1 MTTTVRPRRPSD
13 TRRRTGHPHPRSRR
27 PQRSPHTHVVDR
39 GQAFSAARLR
49 RRIGLLVVVMALA
62 FSAVVVRL
70 VFVQGLSSAKYAT
83 FGAAQRLS
91 TVTIPAERGS
101 IFDRNHVELAMTIR
115 QRTVWANPQLI
126 RDPVADAHALA
137 PVLHMDENALIDKLR
152 SPGGFVYLARKVDDP
167 TADKVASLK
176 IEGINLLEEPK
187 RFEPSGDLAASVIG
201 QVGLDNQGL
210 SGLELKYENQLQG
223 RPGEEVLEHD
233 PSGKQI
239 ATGLKEIK
247 KSARGRD
254 LTLTVDRS
262 MQYETERALAQQ
274 IVASNAKGGVAIV
287 TDPRT
292 GDILAMASLSA
303 GQNGGPPVPSPS
315 NNAVTTVYEPGS
327 VNKAVTISGALEEG
341 IVQPADT
348 ITVPDH
354 ITIGTANIH
363 DDENHPTGSWTIT
376 DIVAN
381 SSNVGTDMIAQRLGK
396 TRIDQYLRAYGLGV
410 KTALHFPGES
420 AGLLLD
426 PKNWSGASIAT
437 VPIGQG
443 VAVTPLQM
451 LEVYNTIANGGMY
464 VAPRLVSGAPTP
476 APRRVV
482 SKKTAEQITA
492 MLTQVVARGTGKAA
506 HIDGYTVAGKT
517 GTARKVADGGKGY
530 KEGAYIATFAGF
542 VPAENPQL
550 SAIVVLDE
558 PTPIYGGLVSAPAFA
573 ELARYGLRRFEIPP
587 PSAATTVAVPQLSPT
602 AAAADRD
609 AGGGA
614 AAPVTPRPGQPAPT
628 APSPPA
634 SPAAV
639 TTVPTTIKPSPTPK
653 R

>member
-13 TRRRTGHPHPRSRR
+13 TRRRTGHPHPRARH
-27 PQRSPHTHVVDR
+27 PQRSPYTRVVDR

-49 RRIGLLVVVMALA
+49 RRVGVLVVVMALA

-70 VFVQGLSSAKYAT
+70 VFVQGLSSSKYAT

-137 PVLHMDENALIDKLR
+137 PVLQMDENALVDKLR

-167 TADKVASLK
+167 TADKVAALK

-187 RFEPSGDLAASVIG
+187 RFEPSGDVAASVIG

-223 RPGEEVLEHD
+223 RPGQEVVEHD

-239 ATGLKEIK
+239 AAGLKEIK

-287 TDPRT
+287 SDPRT
-292 GDILAMASLSA
+292 GDILAMASLLA

-354 ITIGTANIH
+354 ITIGTADIH

-396 TRIDQYLRAYGLGV
+396 ARIDQYLRAYGLGS

-482 SKKTAEQITA
+482 STKTAQQITA
-492 MLTQVVARGTGKAA
+492 MLTQVVTRGTGKAA

-614 AAPVTPRPGQPAPT
+614 AAPVTPKPGQPAPT

-634 SPAAV
+634 AAG
-639 TTVPTTIKPSPTPK
+639 TVPTTLKPSPTPK

>member
-1 MTTTVRPRRPSD
+1 
-13 TRRRTGHPHPRSRR
+13 
-27 PQRSPHTHVVDR
+27 
-39 GQAFSAARLR
+39 
-49 RRIGLLVVVMALA
+49 MALA

-70 VFVQGLSSAKYAT
+70 VFVQGLSSARYAN
-83 FGAAQRLS
+83 FGASQRLRS
-91 TVTIPAERGS
+91 VDIPAERGS

-115 QRTVWANPQLI
+115 QRTVWANPQLV
-126 RDPVADAHALA
+126 RDPVADARALA
-137 PVLHMDENALIDKLR
+137 PVLGMDANVLTDKLR
-152 SPGGFVYLARKVDDP
+152 SPGGFVYLARKVDDA
-167 TADKVASLK
+167 TADKVAAMK
-176 IEGINLLEEPK
+176 IEGVNLLEEPK
-187 RFEPSGDLAASVIG
+187 RFEPAGDLAASVLG

-210 SGLELKYENQLQG
+210 SGLEVQYERQLQG
-223 RPGEEVLEHD
+223 RPGEVVVEHD
-233 PSGKQI
+233 PAGKQI
-239 ATGLKEIK
+239 AAGLKQIK
-247 KSARGRD
+247 KPARGRD
-254 LTLTVDRS
+254 LTLTLDRS

-274 IVASNAKGGVAIV
+274 VVASKAKGGIAIV

-292 GDILAMASLSA
+292 GDILAMASLVPGANS
-303 GQNGGPPVPSPS
+303 GPPVPAPS

-327 VNKAVTISGALEEG
+327 ANKAVTISGALEEG
-341 IVQPADT
+341 IVQPADS

-363 DDENHPTGSWTIT
+363 DDENHATGSWTIT

-396 TRIDQYLRAYGLGV
+396 TRIDKYLRAYGYGQ

-443 VAVTPLQM
+443 VAVTALQM

-464 VAPRLVSGAPTP
+464 VSPRLVQGAPTP
-476 APRRVV
+476 PPRRVV
-482 SKKTAEQITA
+482 STKTAQEITA
-492 MLTQVVARGTGKAA
+492 MLTQVVQRGTGKAA

-517 GTARKVADGGKGY
+517 GTARKVAEGGKGY
-530 KEGAYIATFAGF
+530 KDGAYIATFAGF
-542 VPAENPQL
+542 VPAEQPQL

-558 PTPIYGGLVSAPAFA
+558 PTPIYGGLVSAPVFA
-573 ELARYGLRRFEIPP
+573 ELARYGLRLFKVPP
-587 PSAATTVAVPQLSPT
+587 PAVATTVAVPQLSAT

-614 AAPVTPRPGQPAPT
+614 VAPVTPKPGQPAPT
-628 APSPPA
+628 APSPPS
-634 SPAAV
+634 SPAASTPPTS
-639 TTVPTTIKPSPTPK
+639 TTGSPTTLRPSPTPK